1 MEYKDQNISFE
12 DFDLMRKMFDQ
23 DIKKMQFKI
32 LKNLNDLYEIKP
44 HFIKAGE
51 KLEESI
57 KPNRKYKIKT
67 VKNAISSALVSIG
80 SFYVIENNMDV
91 NISDGQQMLAI
102 CLPAM
107 AGTLLLEVEV
117 LKERR
122 KELEKNF
129 ETLSDA
135 SKIYLLAFEI
145 LEEFNFSMDEYMSF
159 RNYKGDS
166 YSLKD
171 EIKPIFVLN
180 KDYIDKEIENSHF
193 SPSFNYEEACSTL
206 DYFCKTN
213 NDGSIMMDFSHG
225 KAKKR
230 KR

>member
-12 DFDLMRKMFDQ
+12 DFDLMRKMFNQ

-44 HFIKAGE
+44 HFIMADE
-51 KLEESI
+51 KLEESS
-57 KPNRKYKIKT
+57 KSNRKYKIKT

-80 SFYVIENNMDV
+80 SFYVIENNLDV
-91 NISDGQQMLAI
+91 NISDGQQMLTT

-107 AGTLLLEVEV
+107 AGALLLEVDV
-117 LKERR
+117 LKEKR
-122 KELEKNF
+122 KELENNF
-129 ETLSDA
+129 ETLSDV
-135 SKIYLLAFEI
+135 SKIYLSTLEI
-145 LEEFNFSMDEYMSF
+145 LEEFYSSMDEYMSF

-171 EIKPIFVLN
+171 EIKPIFVFN
-180 KDYIDKEIENSHF
+180 KDYINKEIENSHF

-213 NDGSIMMDFSHG
+213 SDGLIMMDFNNR
-225 KAKKR
+225 KVKKR